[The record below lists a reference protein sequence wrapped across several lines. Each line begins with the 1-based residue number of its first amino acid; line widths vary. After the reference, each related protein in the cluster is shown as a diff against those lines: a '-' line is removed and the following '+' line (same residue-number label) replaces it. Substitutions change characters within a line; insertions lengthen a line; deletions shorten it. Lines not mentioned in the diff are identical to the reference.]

1 MIYLSVFL
9 FSTEAVQTDS
19 LMGDRAAR
27 IGGCG
32 VPVPRAKPWG
42 RWERNW
48 EHRRKPARHRRVV
61 ASRMREVVL
70 LDLSRSEGSLPWG
83 DDG

>member
-1 MIYLSVFL
+1 LAA
-9 FSTEAVQTDS
+9 AVSQS
-19 LMGDRAAR
+19 PGQ
-27 IGGCG
+27 
-32 VPVPRAKPWG
+32 KPWG

-70 LDLSRSEGSLPWG
+70 LDFPWEWELPLEG
-83 DDG
+83 